1 MKHITLAFVCVL
13 LPYSMFAQQPAQT
26 DADALKGV
34 ASSYVEIQAHLAADR
49 FDDIKRPARA
59 LASQAQGLRKDG
71 ARIAKSATALEQAAD
86 ITAARA
92 AFGDLSDAV
101 IARLNAED
109 GKDARANL
117 RLAYCP
123 MVRKS
128 WMQREEQ
135 IRNPYGGK
143 SMLTCGEF
151 KK

>member
-13 LPYSMFAQQPAQT
+13 LPYSIFAQQPAQT

-34 ASSYVEIQAHLAADR
+34 VASYLEIQSHLVADR
-49 FDDIKRPARA
+49 FNELKQPART
-59 LASQAQGLRKDG
+59 LASQAQALRNAGLG
-71 ARIAKSATALEQAAD
+71 IARAAAALEQAPD
-86 ITAARA
+86 IATARTK
-92 AFGDLSDAV
+92 FGDLSDAV